1 MSRIWVEPDAMVL
14 KFTQKDTVQAR
25 CIVVKPRELERTPTP
40 FSFTLMARDNSR
52 GIKII
57 FPYSVISYQST
68 EEENRCKTLGFLDKE
83 YGTDF
88 YAKWTLF
95 EVQDSVLL
103 KWAREESIYGGCDD
117 AIEMYRHVK
126 QFTLI
131 TSDEFIDIIT
141 SYDPEIQLL

>member
-1 MSRIWVEPDAMVL
+1 MYGKWSQW
-14 KFTQKDTVQAR
+14 
-25 CIVVKPRELERTPTP
+25 KPVSDLPGKMYTEQLIETCDGLEI
-40 FSFTLMARDNSR
+40 TLLARDDSR

>member
-1 MSRIWVEPDAMVL
+1 MYGKWSQW
-14 KFTQKDTVQAR
+14 
-25 CIVVKPRELERTPTP
+25 KPVSDLPGKMYTEKLIETCDGLEI
-40 FSFTLMARDNSR
+40 TLMARDDSR

-95 EVQDSVLL
+95 EVQDSALI
-103 KWAREESIYGGCDD
+103 KWVQEESCIGDD
-117 AIEMYRHVK
+117 LQVK
-126 QFTLI
+126 QFTLL
-131 TSDEFIDIIT
+131 TADEVIDIIT
-141 SYDPEIQLL
+141 RYDPDIEVL